1 MSYAC
6 AGDAFV
12 AKFDSSGN
20 VVYSTLVGQYG
31 AEGTAIAVDAQD
43 QAAVNARAASL
54 DSQATACTGQPAVT
68 VLNKARSAIV
78 AYSPV
83 TGSYLAMDND
93 GGLYSAGTTSTLAF
107 LSTPHAFQIFYGGGD
122 ADGSAAKLDLSQP
135 AGPEL
140 SSVVNAATFLGGSSF
155 PAAGGPSIPVTGA
168 IAPGEIITL
177 FGNGF
182 GSQPSVSFDT
192 SPAPILYSSNC
203 QINAVV
209 PFSIKPGMPS
219 FTGPFSTSSTF
230 VSVFSGGQTI
240 GPMQLPVVAAVPGI
254 FTVNGT
260 GTGQAAVI
268 NQDGTINSASNPA
281 PLGSII
287 AIYMTGTGALSPPI
301 ADGSLGPSTPPFPA
315 PVQNISVYIGYAA
328 PVVFAGQAPSLI
340 AGVTQVNAQIP
351 PNVPPGASVPI
362 FVGAGGYGGFSPQGR
377 QVFVAV
383 Q

>member
-1 MSYAC
+1 
-6 AGDAFV
+6 
-12 AKFDSSGN
+12 
-20 VVYSTLVGQYG
+20 
-31 AEGTAIAVDAQD
+31 
-43 QAAVNARAASL
+43 
-54 DSQATACTGQPAVT
+54 VT
-68 VLNKARSAIV
+68 VLNAAGSAIV

-83 TGSYLAMDND
+83 TGGYLAVDD
-93 GGLYSAGTTSTLAF
+93 HGGLYPAGTTRTLAF

-219 FTGPFSTSSTF
+219 FGPFSTSSTF
-230 VSVFSGGQTI
+230 VSVLSGGQTI
-240 GPMQLPVVAAVPGI
+240 GLMQLPVVAAVPGI

-260 GTGQAAVI
+260 GTGQAAII
-268 NQDGTINSASNPA
+268 NQDGTNQQRLESGVPRFDHRHLYDRDRRIESAHRRWILGPLDSAFSCSPPEHQRLYRLRRTRRVCGTSALPNCRRNASKRTDPAQRATWGIGSNLRWGWRIWRILASGAPGVRGGAVKQIVAECGLGRPTNSARLEP
-281 PLGSII
+281 
-287 AIYMTGTGALSPPI
+287 
-301 ADGSLGPSTPPFPA
+301 
-315 PVQNISVYIGYAA
+315 
-328 PVVFAGQAPSLI
+328 
-340 AGVTQVNAQIP
+340 
-351 PNVPPGASVPI
+351 
-362 FVGAGGYGGFSPQGR
+362 
-377 QVFVAV
+377 
-383 Q
+383 